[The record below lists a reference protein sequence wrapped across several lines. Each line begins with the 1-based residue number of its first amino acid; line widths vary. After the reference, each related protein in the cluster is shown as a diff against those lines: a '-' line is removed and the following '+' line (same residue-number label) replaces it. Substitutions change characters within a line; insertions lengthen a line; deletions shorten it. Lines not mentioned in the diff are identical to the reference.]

1 MTWRNYVS
9 MMRPLN
15 SFMTGLA
22 VIFSLFVFYR
32 GFPHPIII
40 LIGFITGFMGS
51 AASMLI
57 NDYVDRKVDSIN
69 KPWKPIPSGK
79 ADPVKTKYL
88 SLITL
93 VTGIVINVFLGI
105 GPLVIAFIYS
115 TVGYFYSFLRRYW
128 WSHCI
133 VAFSTTGPIIYGFV
147 LAGMPGDK
155 LLFALLFSTT
165 IFFVTLGREILK
177 AIMDIEGDRR
187 YGYVTL
193 PIRFG
198 VDAARRAMLLIGSVG
213 SAIGVS
219 TGLLGF
225 AGPGYLLF
233 MSIAAV
239 LYMYALIRAYRMTGS
254 IGVLEKSRRQS
265 IIAMLIGLIAFF
277 ASIF

>member
-1 MTWRNYVS
+1 MTWRSYVS

-22 VIFSLFVFYR
+22 VVFSLFVFYR
-32 GFPHPIII
+32 GLPHPMII

-51 AASMLI
+51 ASSMLI

-79 ADPVKTKYL
+79 ADPVKTKHL
-88 SLITL
+88 SLIVL
-93 VTGIVINVFLGI
+93 ATGIAVNMFLGM
-105 GPLVIAFIYS
+105 GPLITAFIYS
-115 TVGYFYSFLRRYW
+115 TVGFLYSFLRRYW
-128 WSHCI
+128 WSHYI

-177 AIMDIEGDRR
+177 AIMDIEGDKR

-198 VDAARRAMLLIGSVG
+198 IDVARKVMFLIGFVG
-213 SAIGVS
+213 SMTGVS

-239 LYMYALIRAYRMTGS
+239 LYMYALIRAYVSTSS
-254 IGVLEKSRRQS
+254 IAVLEESRRLS
-265 IIAMLIGLIAFF
+265 ILAMLLGLVAFF